1 MLDMSEERASA
12 VIIAGWVGYRTRNMV
27 LNMSKNLHFG
37 YELQIFEER
46 KRKRSLVFGLLY
58 HLIFMCLL
66 FGAFTMQHGS
76 SVSDRFQ
83 LVESIKSEIS
93 GIQTPVVDFGNSGG
107 VTFDKVSNLDEIWD
121 WSDAL
126 IGTLGGQ
133 SRVYMRTYNQI
144 VGSMRIESTRVSN
157 ASCPYKSS
165 AWNTYIS
172 GQLRTR
178 LSESEARHP
187 ECYGHSSVGALVTP
201 YGPPHDPSK
210 WLADDFGA
218 GFTYKVDL
226 GKDPRY
232 AGYKLQEMRRDG
244 FLSKSTR
251 RVAISMAVYN
261 NALPM
266 ICLVKL
272 VFEMSPTGLLKSM
285 YEIEAINPMPYTSEM
300 FWLQATF
307 ELLVMIFALLHV
319 FGEILDVRH
328 LMRKL
333 GRSKGLYDYFS
344 TFWNAMNW
352 MEFAL
357 LAVFYVFWFKLLV
370 DISRDVDLDTQ
381 DYVDLE
387 EVASDYKVY
396 NLLFN
401 TILLLSLFSMLR
413 FTELDHRM
421 ALLTRSIS
429 ESLSDLGPFMI
440 LFSLFLCIFATI
452 GYLLYG
458 SVLYEWATWFQSII
472 TAIDIIMGN
481 YQYVALQKAV
491 PENSPLD
498 SIVSVVYFYVYF
510 FLMMLI
516 TLNIVI
522 AILMDGYASVK
533 EKTGSDSEVRFTENV
548 GGLLSIV
555 FGQSRDRGTKSPLG
569 NAPWSEA
576 RWIELLY
583 AVRGRRKSFGGI
595 VAFGHVSSLMAD
607 LRTLKTHGTAQR
619 HIQLSPEELLDMAWQ
634 IKHAFQDRPFA
645 APPDIT
651 NPNFQPGMADQ
662 LGAIGNDLT
671 RTRYDMLKMLTLQQ
685 ALQPA
690 PKALAAVSAR
700 SSDGLGSSDAGD
712 SARATSGSS
721 DALCSTHLDAQ
732 QLWELVLSQ
741 QQLMSQQQLTIIEQ
755 QKTISRHQAV
765 MLQAHMG
772 VAARTVSVC

>member
-1 MLDMSEERASA
+1 MYRIRKSLWEETQPSPALARRLPPMSKTAKPRFSIPRFTRTRNTRDSTVITAEPIIIAKLTREKTSANFTNGGVASEQEEAMMTARHTVKPRHAHVVKPKLDMSEERASA
-12 VIIAGWVGYRTRNMV
+12 IIIAGWVGYRTRNMV

-46 KRKRSLVFGLLY
+46 KRKRGLVFGLVY
-58 HLIFMCLL
+58 HVIFMCLM
-66 FGAFTMQHGS
+66 FGAFHMQHGS

-93 GIQTPVVDFGNSGG
+93 GIATPVVDFGNSGG
-107 VTFDKVSNLDEIWD
+107 VTFDSVSNLDEIWD

-172 GQLRTR
+172 GELRTR

-210 WLADDFGA
+210 WLADDLGA

-272 VFEMSPTGLLKSM
+272 VFEMSPTGVLTSM
-285 YEIEAINPMPYTSEM
+285 YEIEAMNPMPYTSEM

-319 FGEILDVRH
+319 FGEILEVRH

-344 TFWNAMNW
+344 TFWNAMDW

-381 DYVDLE
+381 DYVNLE
-387 EVASDYKVY
+387 EVASDFKVY

-458 SVLYEWATWFQSII
+458 SLLYEWATWFQSII

-481 YQYVALQKAV
+481 YQYVALQTAV
-491 PENSPLD
+491 PENSLLD
-498 SIVSVVYFYVYF
+498 IIVSVVYFYVYF

-516 TLNIVI
+516 TLN
-522 AILMDGYASVK
+522 
-533 EKTGSDSEVRFTENV
+533 SDW
-548 GGLLSIV
+548 
-555 FGQSRDRGTKSPLG
+555 P
-569 NAPWSEA
+569 
-576 RWIELLY
+576 
-583 AVRGRRKSFGGI
+583 
-595 VAFGHVSSLMAD
+595 
-607 LRTLKTHGTAQR
+607 R
-619 HIQLSPEELLDMAWQ
+619 HL
-634 IKHAFQDRPFA
+634 
-645 APPDIT
+645 
-651 NPNFQPGMADQ
+651 N
-662 LGAIGNDLT
+662 
-671 RTRYDMLKMLTLQQ
+671 
-685 ALQPA
+685 PA
-690 PKALAAVSAR
+690 PLDLWCRSVTILCWPLAP
-700 SSDGLGSSDAGD
+700 
-712 SARATSGSS
+712 
-721 DALCSTHLDAQ
+721 C
-732 QLWELVLSQ
+732 QL
-741 QQLMSQQQLTIIEQ
+741 
-755 QKTISRHQAV
+755 
-765 MLQAHMG
+765 
-772 VAARTVSVC
+772 